1 MYKIVFSDIDGTLLN
16 SRHVVTP
23 MTREAILGLEKR
35 GIRFVIVSARSPSG
49 IFPIMRKNGFR
60 CPVISYSGAYILD
73 EDGTVVYQKGMAQ
86 PKAKEIISFLET
98 KKFSLTWNIFSGDD
112 WIVKDRK
119 DPRIVREEGIVE
131 ACAREGSIDSVLPQ
145 EKVHKILL
153 ICEEDQVPE
162 IEMQLKE
169 NFPEVNTVRSSPIL
183 LEIMDLGVNKAEAVK
198 ILCEHWKSDVR
209 ETIAFGDNYNDMEML
224 QAVGCG
230 VAMGNAP
237 KDIQEK
243 FEYVTKDNDHDVIAY
258 MLEML
263 LKQG

>member
-1 MYKIVFSDIDGTLLN
+1 M
-16 SRHVVTP
+16 
-23 MTREAILGLEKR
+23 
-35 GIRFVIVSARSPSG
+35 
-49 IFPIMRKNGFR
+49 
-60 CPVISYSGAYILD
+60 
-73 EDGTVVYQKGMAQ
+73 
-86 PKAKEIISFLET
+86 
-98 KKFSLTWNIFSGDD
+98 
-112 WIVKDRK
+112 
-119 DPRIVREEGIVE
+119 
-131 ACAREGSIDSVLPQ
+131 
-145 EKVHKILL
+145 
-153 ICEEDQVPE
+153 
-162 IEMQLKE
+162 
-169 NFPEVNTVRSSPIL
+169 NTVRSSPIL

-243 FEYVTKDNDHDVIAY
+243 FEYVTKDNDHDGIAY